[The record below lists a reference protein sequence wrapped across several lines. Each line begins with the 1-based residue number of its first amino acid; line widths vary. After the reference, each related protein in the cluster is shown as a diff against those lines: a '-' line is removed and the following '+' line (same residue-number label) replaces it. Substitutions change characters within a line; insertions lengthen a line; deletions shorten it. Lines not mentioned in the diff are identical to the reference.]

1 MPTVV
6 PIMTKARVPIVL
18 DEPLL
23 EVLPAAV
30 YVCDLDGI
38 VVRYNKR
45 AAELWG
51 RSPMPGDADE
61 LYCGSHRLYRPNGD
75 LLPHDETPMADAM
88 RDGVSFRN
96 VEVQIEQPS
105 GKRLWVLVSVDP
117 LRDSGGNIIGAINCF
132 QDITQ
137 HKLAQQQKL
146 QIDELN
152 HRVKNSLATVLS
164 IAGLTFKNT
173 EAAEQAKIFENRL
186 IAVARAHD
194 VLARQNWEHAS
205 LHDIVRD
212 VVAPFC
218 SGRLEFDGPEV
229 RIDHGLAV
237 SLALALQE
245 LATNALKYGGLSTPE
260 GSVSFKWEVAGKEGS
275 RKLALHWVEAT
286 SFAVQEPAGRGF
298 GTSLIERML
307 KRQHNAEVGI
317 SYPPEGVRCEI
328 VLPL

>member
-1 MPTVV
+1 MPTAV
-6 PIMTKARVPIVL
+6 PLMTKARVPIIL
-18 DEPLL
+18 DERLL

-30 YVCDLDGI
+30 YVCDLDGV
-38 VVRYNKR
+38 VVRYNKM

-51 RSPMPGDADE
+51 RSPIPGDANE
-61 LYCGSHRLYRPNGD
+61 LYCGSHRLYKPNGE

-88 RDGVSFRN
+88 RDGISLRN
-96 VEVQIEQPS
+96 IEVQIEQPD
-105 GKRLWVLVSVDP
+105 GRRLSVLVSIDP
-117 LRDSGGNIIGAINCF
+117 LRDEKGNIIGAINCF

-229 RIDHGLAV
+229 RIEHGLAV

-260 GSVSFKWEVAGKEGS
+260 GSVSFKWQVAGEEGS

-286 SFAVQEPAGRGF
+286 SFAVREPAGRGF
-298 GTSLIERML
+298 GSSLIERML
-307 KRQHNAEVGI
+307 TRQHNAEVRI